1 MYSRIMLRS
10 SPTPAD
16 LPDYAALALALQAE
30 LTALAQSNRRLDQ
43 EVATLRAERDLYKE
57 RFLAQQRR
65 LFAAKSEQRGTE
77 QRDLFFNEAEAIAQA
92 AAYAPVSAPTR
103 KPALSRAKRGRK
115 PLDPNLPREVVRHEL
130 PEAERVCARDGTPLR
145 EIGVDVSEQLDVI
158 PAKVR
163 VIRHERVKYAC
174 PCCAQ
179 GVRIAAAPAKL
190 LPKALFTES
199 AMAWIVTAKYQDA
212 LPLYRQAAILSRF
225 GGDIARNTLAR
236 MVVRIGQAAQPLV
249 NLLRDQ
255 LMDAAIRH
263 GDETGLQVL
272 KEDGRAAQT
281 KSYLWAQVSGSGP
294 PIVLF
299 GYAPS
304 RSAQTAMDWYD
315 GAQGVLMTDGYAAYD
330 VVARRHQLI
339 HLGCWA
345 HARRYFVE
353 AEAVVAPDK
362 RGPHHPA
369 THMLA
374 LIGELYAIEA
384 TARKAKL
391 TAQARG
397 ELRRQQSAG
406 AIQRI
411 EQRLLAHLHQTPPQ
425 SLLGKALHYLAGQ
438 WPKLIRFL
446 DDGRYPID
454 NNAAERAL
462 RPFVIGR
469 KNWLFSDTVAGAH
482 ASANLYSLIETA
494 KANNLEPYEYL
505 RAIFRALPRASNVD
519 DIEALTPW
527 NIKLGS

>member
-1 MYSRIMLRS
+1 MLRPLPS
-10 SPTPAD
+10 
-16 LPDYAALALALQAE
+16 PDYAALAIALQAE
-30 LTALAQSNRRLDQ
+30 LNALKSAQATLAQTNSRLDQ

-77 QRDLFFNEAEAIAQA
+77 QRDLFFNEAETMA
-92 AAYAPVSAPTR
+92 AAYAPVSAPAR
-103 KPALSRAKRGRK
+103 KPALSGAKRGRK
-115 PLDPNLPREVVRHEL
+115 PLDPNLPREIVRHEL

-145 EIGVDVSEQLDVI
+145 EIGVDVSEQLDII

-179 GVRIAAAPAKL
+179 GVRVAAAPTKL

-212 LPLYRQAAILSRF
+212 LPLYRQAGILSRF
-225 GGDIARNTLAR
+225 GGAIARSTLAR
-236 MVVRIGQAAQPLV
+236 LTVRLGQAVQPLV

-255 LMDAAIRH
+255 LMDADIRH

-294 PIVLF
+294 PVVLF

-304 RSAQTAMDWYD
+304 RSTETAIAWYD
-315 GAQGVLMTDGYAAYD
+315 GAKVRGVLMTDGYAPYD
-330 VVARRHQLI
+330 AAAEKHRLI

-362 RGPHHPA
+362 RGPQHPA

-384 TARKAKL
+384 QAQKAKL

-397 ELRRQQSAG
+397 EWRRRQSADI
-406 AIQRI
+406 IQRI
-411 EQRLLAHLHQTPPQ
+411 EQLLLAHLHQTLPQ
-425 SLLGKALHYLAGQ
+425 SSLGRALHYLAGQ
-438 WPKLIRFL
+438 WLKLIRYL

-462 RPFVIGR
+462 RPFVVGR

-494 KANNLEPYEYL
+494 KANGLAPYEYL
-505 RAIFRALPRASNVD
+505 RAVFRALPRAATVD

-527 NIKLGS
+527 NIKLGL